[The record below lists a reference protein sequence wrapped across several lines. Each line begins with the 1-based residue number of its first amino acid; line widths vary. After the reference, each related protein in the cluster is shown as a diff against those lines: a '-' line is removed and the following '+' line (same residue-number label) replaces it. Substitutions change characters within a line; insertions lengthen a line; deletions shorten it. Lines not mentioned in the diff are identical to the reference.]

1 MRKTLGTVAVV
12 ALTTALSACGGG
24 STAATSTTSSSGS
37 GTSGG
42 ASAAGGGAPAGLI
55 DSGALSVCIDP
66 EYAPLEYFEGTD
78 TSNPVGF
85 DADSARALGALWGV
99 ETTWQITSF
108 DGLIPALQAQ
118 RCDIVWS
125 GLYTSEERLAV
136 ADGAPYLRTG
146 PGLLVAT
153 GTSDITD
160 SASLSGK
167 TVAVQ
172 GGGANEATL
181 QTLSD
186 EFTAAGKEPITI
198 QPYPKVAETV
208 AAVTNGKA
216 QALIETDVA
225 VSDIV
230 TKSAGALEAVAGVF
244 PTETEFGVFTTKG
257 SALSPAVAAGVETLA
272 ADGTLATIA
281 TKYGLDPAKIVS

>member
-1 MRKTLGTVAVV
+1 MRKTLGTVTAV
-12 ALTTALSACGGG
+12 ALATTLAACGGG
-24 STAATSTTSSSGS
+24 STPTAGSSSS
-37 GTSGG
+37 S
-42 ASAAGGGAPAGLI
+42 AGGGSASAGAAPAGLI
-55 DSGALSVCIDP
+55 DSSALSVCIDP

-108 DGLIPALQAQ
+108 DGLMPALQAQ

-125 GLYTSEERLAV
+125 GLYTSAERLAV
-136 ADGAPYLRTG
+136 ADAAAYLKTG
-146 PGLLVAT
+146 PGLLVAS
-153 GTSDITD
+153 GTTDITD
-160 SASLSGK
+160 ADSLSGK

-186 EFTAAGKEPITI
+186 QFAAAGKEPITI

-225 VSDIV
+225 VGDIV
-230 TKSAGALEAVAGVF
+230 AKSGGALVAVAGVF

-257 SALSPAVAAGVETLA
+257 SALSPAVADGVKTLA

-281 TKYGLDPAKIVS
+281 TKYGLDPTKIAS